1 MKTMR
6 YIIALVL
13 ACGLLLSL
21 PFAAQ
26 AEDSDFLTLDR
37 VVQISDTEMILEF
50 SEPVVLNKF
59 QVNRGP
65 YGALRYVNASNA
77 VGYAINQYNVNGDPL
92 QWEGQYMYINED
104 HSKLLWRITTNRLG
118 CNTISEIVN
127 ISHPDALRSIEKNK
141 LELRFVLEEVPYDQK
156 GITADGKIDNV
167 TTEDG
172 SKYLLP
178 NKPSGWESCIME
190 VVRDFNYPL
199 DRSKFVGTSSA
210 AQNWDFDVI
219 FKGEGLVVEE
229 EVDGTPVEI
238 VKVLK
243 NDPKVIAMIFGA
255 DLVVAALAVLAVVLV
270 LKKKKGKA
278 A

>member
-6 YIIALVL
+6 YIIAFVL
-13 ACGLLLSL
+13 ACGLLLGL

-37 VVQISDTEMILEF
+37 VVQISDTELILEF

-59 QVNRGP
+59 QSNRGP
-65 YGALRYVNASNA
+65 FGAIRYVDAYSA
-77 VGYAINQYNVNGDPL
+77 VGYAVNKYNVNGDAL
-92 QWEGQYMYINED
+92 QWNGQYSYINED
-104 HSKLLWRITTNRLG
+104 HSKLLWTMTMNRLG
-118 CNTISEIVN
+118 CNTISQVAN
-127 ISHPDALRSIEKNK
+127 ITNEDAVRSIEKNK
-141 LELRFVLEEVPYDQK
+141 LTLCFVLEEVPFDTK
-156 GITADGKIDNV
+156 ALAADGKIDNV

-172 SKYLLP
+172 SKYLIP
-178 NKPSGWESCIME
+178 NKPNGWESCIME
-190 VVRDFNYPL
+190 IVPDFNYPI
-199 DRSKFVGTSSA
+199 DRSQFVGVSSA

-219 FKGEGLVVEE
+219 FKGDGPAVEE
-229 EVDGTPVEI
+229 TVEPDVEI

-243 NDPKVIAMIFGA
+243 NDPKTIALIFGA
-255 DLVVAALAVLAVVLV
+255 DLVVAILAAVVVILV